1 MHAVK
6 NDFFCRRPLLIPFII
21 FPTQSKS
28 EFEFSWTC
36 LKSLYDGDD
45 SDDDY
50 DDGKNKDYYD
60 DDEYKK
66 YYDDDGEYKNYD
78 DGKCNID
85 VNGILKKLGQKVSS
99 TVSLNPKAWGLKPET
114 YYEFQVSV
122 RSKIGNQN
130 DASSRLVCLIFV
142 LFGFCLLFFLSF
154 FVLFVFCVC
163 YYWLDKRIVTI
174 CTRSVEFLSPL
185 MYCYRGCKWRMPFMV
200 IWRFL

>member
-1 MHAVK
+1 MSECMCSIFRMKQHMHYGCERLFIQITLYIVHAVK

-45 SDDDY
+45 T
-50 DDGKNKDYYD
+50 DDGDGSNKDYYD
-60 DDEYKK
+60 DDEYKTY
-66 YYDDDGEYKNYD
+66 YYDDDGYKKFD

-99 TVSLNPKAWGLKPET
+99 TVSLSPKAWGLKAET

-122 RSKIGNQN
+122 RSKIGDQN

-142 LFGFCLLFFLSF
+142 YFF
-154 FVLFVFCVC
+154 FVFCFSC
-163 YYWLDKRIVTI
+163 
-174 CTRSVEFLSPL
+174 F
-185 MYCYRGCKWRMPFMV
+185 V
-200 IWRFL
+200 IIGYAKEW